1 MCLRFPRRKYYWVR
15 LISLLLVNII
25 IILGMRYFGRK
36 LHIDSLWLSSGTY
49 FMQYALTFALVWIS
63 YDCHILT
70 AFFCA
75 TVGYCLQHLTMR
87 IVGLFI
93 RLFSIP
99 SSLLYL
105 IILQLVFAALV
116 YSISVYIFYR
126 RNGYKRNEIVI
137 SNPVQLVISACAL
150 CVMVVIEDAMIPFVF
165 SIEDRMI
172 LAANFVSSIIFAFL
186 ILVLEFNVL
195 VKDEYRNELEVTK
208 QIAAREREQYLLEKT
223 VVDTINIKC
232 HDLKHQLNILS
243 GRISDEEIQK
253 IKEAVDVYDSAY
265 KTGNIALDV
274 VITMKSL
281 VCLNKKIEFTCMV
294 DGSRLNFMHESDI
307 YSLFG
312 NILDNAIEAVDKV
325 KEAEKRVIILTLKE
339 EKGMLFLRS
348 ENYFNGNPQIVD
360 GLPMTT
366 KTDTAYHGF
375 GLKSIRNVV
384 QKYGGNLRL
393 DIHSDTFAL
402 DIMFF
407 DRR

>member
-1 MCLRFPRRKYYWVR
+1 M
-15 LISLLLVNII
+15 
-25 IILGMRYFGRK
+25 
-36 LHIDSLWLSSGTY
+36 
-49 FMQYALTFALVWIS
+49 
-63 YDCHILT
+63 
-70 AFFCA
+70 
-75 TVGYCLQHLTMR
+75 
-87 IVGLFI
+87 
-93 RLFSIP
+93 
-99 SSLLYL
+99 
-105 IILQLVFAALV
+105 
-116 YSISVYIFYR
+116 
-126 RNGYKRNEIVI
+126 
-137 SNPVQLVISACAL
+137 
-150 CVMVVIEDAMIPFVF
+150 
-165 SIEDRMI
+165 
-172 LAANFVSSIIFAFL
+172 
-186 ILVLEFNVL
+186 
-195 VKDEYRNELEVTK
+195 
-208 QIAAREREQYLLEKT
+208 
-223 VVDTINIKC
+223 DTINIKC